1 MKRIIIYLIFL
12 ISFSNAIQC
21 YNGKTYVDIP
31 ESKLSEVRYTEYN
44 ITHSS
49 FDCKVAYNRYLKVKE
64 IEPVNVSY
72 ITKNEKKVI
81 ADKYGVNIYKIRDIQ
96 IEILNI
102 LRENRKNKK
111 EFTPNDSQNFFRYDI
126 PDRYDKFKKYLEEES
141 TEFVEWLFERYKNKF
156 SKINTTYRSYADNHV
171 IRVYNNLKR
180 YLNK

>member
-1 MKRIIIYLIFL
+1 MINFYNYIIEKLVINKNIGKVNKFTDEELESDYNTVL
-12 ISFSNAIQC
+12 NA
-21 YNGKTYVDIP
+21 
-31 ESKLSEVRYTEYN
+31 
-44 ITHSS
+44 
-49 FDCKVAYNRYLKVKE
+49 
-64 IEPVNVSY
+64 
-72 ITKNEKKVI
+72 ITKNEKKAI

-111 EFTPNDSQNFFRYDI
+111 EFTSNDLQNFFRYDI

-141 TEFVEWLFERYKNKF
+141 IEFVEWLFERYKNKV
-156 SKINTTYRSYADNHV
+156 SKINTAYRSYADNHV

>member
-1 MKRIIIYLIFL
+1 MINFYNYIIEKLVINKNIGKVNKFTDEELE
-12 ISFSNAIQC
+12 SD
-21 YNGKTYVDIP
+21 YNTVY
-31 ESKLSEVRYTEYN
+31 
-44 ITHSS
+44 H
-49 FDCKVAYNRYLKVKE
+49 A
-64 IEPVNVSY
+64 

-141 TEFVEWLFERYKNKF
+141 IEFVEWLFERYKNKV
-156 SKINTTYRSYADNHV
+156 SKINTAYRSYADNHV

>member
-1 MKRIIIYLIFL
+1 MINLYNYIIEKLVINKNIGKVNKFTDEELE
-12 ISFSNAIQC
+12 SD
-21 YNGKTYVDIP
+21 YNTVWD
-31 ESKLSEVRYTEYN
+31 
-44 ITHSS
+44 
-49 FDCKVAYNRYLKVKE
+49 A
-64 IEPVNVSY
+64 

-126 PDRYDKFKKYLEEES
+126 SVRYDEFKKYLEEES
-141 TEFVEWLFERYKNKF
+141 TEFVEWLFERYKNKV
-156 SKINTTYRSYADNHV
+156 SKINTAYRSYADNHV

>member
-1 MKRIIIYLIFL
+1 MINLYNYIIEKLVINKNIGKVNKFTDEELESDYNTVL
-12 ISFSNAIQC
+12 NA
-21 YNGKTYVDIP
+21 
-31 ESKLSEVRYTEYN
+31 
-44 ITHSS
+44 
-49 FDCKVAYNRYLKVKE
+49 
-64 IEPVNVSY
+64 
-72 ITKNEKKVI
+72 ITKNEKKAI

-141 TEFVEWLFERYKNKF
+141 TEFVEWLFERYKNKV
-156 SKINTTYRSYADNHV
+156 SKINTAYRSYADNHV